1 MVSLKIGVLGFF
13 VQLMLLLSIFD
24 IYFKSPI
31 ISGIPD
37 QQIDYDPPADRLV
50 LFVADGL
57 RSDTFYNYANGNSIY
72 FKYLTT
78 YSKYIKILFLY
89 PIVM

>member
-1 MVSLKIGVLGFF
+1 MVSVKIAILGFV

-31 ISGIPD
+31 IRGIPD
-37 QQIDYDPPADRLV
+37 QSVDYEPLADRLV

-57 RSDTFYNYANGNSIY
+57 RADTFYNYANGDSIY
-72 FKYLTT
+72 FKYFK
-78 YSKYIKILFLY
+78 YSIESID
-89 PIVM
+89 I